1 MNTIGFAPHVTNKVP
16 AWLQKLENN
25 VNLFK
30 RILEDNTNKKQQ
42 REFANEFIETDQYKM
57 LTDEEKT
64 QVDKTVAYL
73 NSKDWDKEIE
83 KTKEAIIDCELKYK
97 KGLVNY
103 KKWQLEKD
111 FI

>member
-1 MNTIGFAPHVTNKVP
+1 MTTNKIP
-16 AWLQKLENN
+16 YWLQKLENN

-42 REFANEFIETDQYKM
+42 KEYANEFIETDNYKK
-57 LTDEEKT
+57 LTDEEKI
-64 QVDKTVAYL
+64 QVDKTVEYL

-83 KTKEAIIDCELKYK
+83 KTEQALIDCEKKYK

-103 KKWQLEKD
+103 KKWLLEKD

>member
-1 MNTIGFAPHVTNKVP
+1 MKNKIPV
-16 AWLQKLENN
+16 WLQKLENN

-30 RILEDNTNKKQQ
+30 RILEDNTTKKQQ
-42 REFANEFIETDQYKM
+42 KEFANEFIETDNYKK
-57 LTDEEKT
+57 LTDEEKI
-64 QVDKTVAYL
+64 QIDKTVAYL

-83 KTKEAIIDCELKYK
+83 KTKEAIIDCEIKYK

-103 KKWQLEKD
+103 RKWLLKKD

>member
-1 MNTIGFAPHVTNKVP
+1 MNTIGFAPHVKNKIP
-16 AWLQKLENN
+16 TWLQKLENN

-30 RILEDNTNKKQQ
+30 RILEDNTTKKQQ
-42 REFANEFIETDQYKM
+42 REYANEFIETDQYKQ
-57 LTDEEKT
+57 LSTAEKE

-83 KTKEAIIDCELKYK
+83 KTEQALIDCEKKYK
-97 KGLVNY
+97 KGLINY
-103 KKWQLEKD
+103 KKWLLEKD

>member
-1 MNTIGFAPHVTNKVP
+1 MNTIDFAPHVKNKIP
-16 AWLQKLENN
+16 IWLQKLENN

-30 RILEDNTNKKQQ
+30 KILEDKKTKKTQYGY
-42 REFANEFIETDQYKM
+42 AMEFIETDNYKQ
-57 LTDEEKT
+57 LSAAEKE

-73 NSKDWDKEIE
+73 CSKDWDKEIE
-83 KTKEAIIDCELKYK
+83 KTEQALIDCENKYK

-103 KKWQLEKD
+103 KKWLLEKD

>member
-1 MNTIGFAPHVTNKVP
+1 MTTNKIPV
-16 AWLQKLENN
+16 WLQKLENN
-25 VNLFK
+25 VKLFK

-42 REFANEFIETDQYKM
+42 KEYANEFIETDNYKK
-57 LTDEEKT
+57 LTDEEKI

-83 KTKEAIIDCELKYK
+83 KTEQALIDCEKKYK

-103 KKWQLEKD
+103 KKWLLEKD

>member
-1 MNTIGFAPHVTNKVP
+1 MNTIGFAPHVKNKIP
-16 AWLQKLENN
+16 TWLQKLENN

-30 RILEDNTNKKQQ
+30 KILEDKKTKKTQYGY
-42 REFANEFIETDQYKM
+42 AMEFIETDSYKQ
-57 LTDEEKT
+57 LSADEKE

-73 NSKDWDKEIE
+73 CSKDWDKEIE
-83 KTKEAIIDCELKYK
+83 KTEQALIDCEKKYK

>member
-1 MNTIGFAPHVTNKVP
+1 MTSNKIPV
-16 AWLQKLENN
+16 WLQKLENN
-25 VNLFK
+25 VNLWK

-42 REFANEFIETDQYKM
+42 KEYANEFIETDNYKK
-57 LTDEEKT
+57 LTDEEKI

-83 KTKEAIIDCELKYK
+83 KTEQALIDCEKKYK

-103 KKWQLEKD
+103 KKWLLEKD

>member
-1 MNTIGFAPHVTNKVP
+1 MNTIGFAPHTTNKVP
-16 AWLQKLENN
+16 TWLQKLENN

-30 RILEDNTNKKQQ
+30 RILDDTMNKKQQ
-42 REFANEFIETDQYKM
+42 REYANEFIKTDQYKM

-83 KTKEAIIDCELKYK
+83 KTNAAIIDCELKYK
-97 KGLVNY
+97 KGLVSY
-103 KKWQLEKD
+103 KTWLLNKD

>member
-1 MNTIGFAPHVTNKVP
+1 MNTIGFATNVKNKIP

-30 RILEDNTNKKQQ
+30 KILEDKKTKKTQYGY
-42 REFANEFIETDQYKM
+42 AMEFIETDNYKQ
-57 LTDEEKT
+57 LSVSEKE

-73 NSKDWDKEIE
+73 CSKDWDKEIE
-83 KTKEAIIDCELKYK
+83 KTEQALIDCEIKYK

-103 KKWQLEKD
+103 KKWLLEKD

>member
-1 MNTIGFAPHVTNKVP
+1 MNTIGFAPHVKNKIP

-30 RILEDNTNKKQQ
+30 RILEDNTTKKQQ
-42 REFANEFIETDQYKM
+42 REYANEFIETDQYKQ
-57 LTDEEKT
+57 LSATEKE

-83 KTKEAIIDCELKYK
+83 KTEQALIDCEKKYK
-97 KGLVNY
+97 NGLVNY
-103 KKWQLEKD
+103 KKWLLEKD

>member
-16 AWLQKLENN
+16 TWLQKLENN

-30 RILEDNTNKKQQ
+30 KILDDKKNQKQQ
-42 REFANEFIETDQYKM
+42 REYANEFIQTDQYKQ

-73 NSKDWDKEIE
+73 NSKDWDKEIQ
-83 KTKEAIIDCELKYK
+83 KTEEALKDCELKYK
-97 KGLVNY
+97 KRSSVL
-103 KKWQLEKD
+103 
-111 FI
+111 

>member
-1 MNTIGFAPHVTNKVP
+1 MTNKIPV
-16 AWLQKLENN
+16 WLQKLENN

-30 RILEDNTNKKQQ
+30 RILDDNTNKKQQ
-42 REFANEFIETDQYKM
+42 KELANEFIETDNYKM

-64 QVDKTVAYL
+64 MVDKTVAYL

-83 KTKEAIIDCELKYK
+83 KTEQALIDCEKKYK
-97 KGLVNY
+97 MGLVNY
-103 KKWQLEKD
+103 RKWLLKKD

>member
-1 MNTIGFAPHVTNKVP
+1 MNTIDFAPHVKNKIP

-30 RILEDNTNKKQQ
+30 RILEDKKNKKTQYGY
-42 REFANEFIETDQYKM
+42 AIEFIETDNYKQ
-57 LTDEEKT
+57 LSVAEKE

-73 NSKDWDKEIE
+73 CSKDWDKEIE
-83 KTKEAIIDCELKYK
+83 KTEQALIDCEKKYK
-97 KGLVNY
+97 KGLINY
-103 KKWQLEKD
+103 KKWLLEKD

>member
-1 MNTIGFAPHVTNKVP
+1 MSNKVP
-16 AWLQKLENN
+16 AWLQKLEDN

-30 RILEDNTNKKQQ
+30 RILEDKKTKKQQ
-42 REFANEFIETDQYKM
+42 KVYANEFIETDQYKQ
-57 LTDEEKT
+57 LSAAEKE
-64 QVDKTVAYL
+64 QVDKTVNYL

-97 KGLVNY
+97 KGLINY

>member
-1 MNTIGFAPHVTNKVP
+1 MTTNKIPV
-16 AWLQKLENN
+16 WLQKLENN
-25 VNLFK
+25 VNLWK

-42 REFANEFIETDQYKM
+42 KEYANEFIETDNYKK
-57 LTDEEKT
+57 LTDEEKI

-83 KTKEAIIDCELKYK
+83 KTEQALIDCEKKYK

-103 KKWQLEKD
+103 KKWLLEKD

>member
-1 MNTIGFAPHVTNKVP
+1 MTSNKIPV
-16 AWLQKLENN
+16 WLQKLENN

-42 REFANEFIETDQYKM
+42 KEYANEFIETDNYKK
-57 LTDEEKT
+57 LTDEEKI

-83 KTKEAIIDCELKYK
+83 KTEQALIDCEKKYK

-103 KKWQLEKD
+103 KKWLLEKD